1 MNKDVLEEVIKKDL
15 EEIIRVET
23 LKKIRSIFEQ
33 MQVVRYSCHI
43 DSLARID
50 EEIYDCDKCI
60 LADIVNTVRRE
71 GDVRYVICP
80 TIMEEEVK
88 ILR

>member
-15 EEIIRVET
+15 EEVIRVET

-33 MQVVRYSCHI
+33 MQIIRYSCYI

-50 EEIYDCDKCI
+50 EEIYDCDNCI
-60 LADIVNTVRRE
+60 LADTLDVKRDDILGRE
-71 GDVRYVICP
+71 ICP
-80 TIMEEEVK
+80 LDVK
-88 ILR
+88 GDIYALR

>member
-33 MQVVRYSCHI
+33 MQVIRYSCHI

-50 EEIYDCDKCI
+50 EEIYDCDNCI
-60 LADIVNTVRRE
+60 LADTIDVKRDDILGRE
-71 GDVRYVICP
+71 ICP
-80 TIMEEEVK
+80 LDVK
-88 ILR
+88 GDIYALR

>member
-33 MQVVRYSCHI
+33 MHVIRYSCHI

>member
-1 MNKDVLEEVIKKDL
+1 MNKDVL

-33 MQVVRYSCHI
+33 MQVIRYSCYI

-50 EEIYDCDKCI
+50 EEIYDCDNCI
-60 LADIVNTVRRE
+60 LADTVNTVSTVRE
-71 GDVRYVICP
+71 GMTDKSICP
-80 TIMEEEVK
+80 MIMKEEVNDV
-88 ILR
+88 IR